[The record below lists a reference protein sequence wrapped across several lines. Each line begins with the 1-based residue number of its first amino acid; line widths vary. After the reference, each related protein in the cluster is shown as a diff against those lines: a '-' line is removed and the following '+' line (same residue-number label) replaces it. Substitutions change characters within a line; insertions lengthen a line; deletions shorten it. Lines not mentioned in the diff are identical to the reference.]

1 MKVVSLISAVA
12 LAASPILASS
22 PASWHGGRDVVRRDT
37 GKCNIQLAASNGG
50 RKVAIVLDSSGSM
63 STTDPSRLRVVAGKA
78 LNNQLVPSSA
88 ATGGKQ
94 ADVVTV
100 VDFDSSARVIY
111 PLGDPAQAGS
121 SFDKIDSSG
130 GTFIAD
136 GVKKATAE
144 LTKPGNDPTADR
156 SGIVVLTDGED
167 SDTKGLIAAIEAARA
182 AGIRVSFGFLAPTAG
197 AFKPDLLSAILK
209 TGGSYASF
217 ATADAIQSWLFLI
230 LSNGITASD
239 RPGSGS
245 ASSQPLLPGITVAKL
260 SGGGQSV
267 AFSYAAQAGEQLV
280 FSVSSLSAQ
289 ELSAE
294 LSAEGGG
301 SGSVVGKN
309 STTARSKT
317 ATVAFSPSAAGNLKL
332 VVAATNSTAEGV
344 FQVSLNSSLGI
355 SGCNLTTQNPGG
367 GGSGG
372 NTTTLLPT
380 YSPTKP
386 STPTGSLPP
395 VATAAAARLNFPALA
410 LGVAAMLF

>member
-1 MKVVSLISAVA
+1 MKVAGFISAVA
-12 LAASPILASS
+12 LVASPILASS
-22 PASWHGGRDVVRRDT
+22 SRDVVVRRDT

-63 STTDPSRLRVVAGKA
+63 SSTDPSRLRVVAGKA

-100 VDFDSSARVIY
+100 VDFDGSARVIY

-239 RPGSGS
+239 RAGAG

-260 SGGGQSV
+260 SGGQPV

-280 FSVSSLSAQ
+280 FSVSSLSSQ
-289 ELSAE
+289 ELAAE
-294 LSAEGGG
+294 LAEGG
-301 SGSVVGKN
+301 GSVVGKN
-309 STTARSKT
+309 ATTARSKT
-317 ATVAFSPSAAGNLKL
+317 TTVAFSPSAAGDLKL

-355 SGCNLTTQNPGG
+355 SGCNLTAQNPG

-380 YSPTKP
+380 YSPTNP

-395 VATAAAARLNFPALA
+395 AVTAAAARLGFPALA

>member
-1 MKVVSLISAVA
+1 MKVASLISAMA

-22 PASWHGGRDVVRRDT
+22 PASWHGGHDVVRRDT

-100 VDFDSSARVIY
+100 VDFDGSARVIY

-197 AFKPDLLSAILK
+197 AFKPDLLSTILK

-239 RPGSGS
+239 RPGS

-294 LSAEGGG
+294 LSAAEGG

-317 ATVAFSPSAAGNLKL
+317 ATVAFSPSAAGDLKL

-367 GGSGG
+367 SSGG

-380 YSPTKP
+380 YSPTNP

-395 VATAAAARLNFPALA
+395 VVTAAAARLSFPALA